1 MPLLLRQWCLCL
13 WSTSG
18 ARTSGAG
25 GRLGVRARRLHLRG
39 RAVGQSSEIPED
51 HHVAGHSHCS
61 LGALGR
67 GTGVLTARSC
77 GRLAARSCVRTCMR
91 ACVRAC
97 VCVDVRLCF
106 FCHFARLHFHIN
118 NATGNHQT
126 VPYTDIISKMSPS
139 VTYYRAAEPWSP
151 ILPYLAFGMT
161 FGKAFG

>member
-1 MPLLLRQWCLCL
+1 MQVDGWEC
-13 WSTSG
+13 
-18 ARTSGAG
+18 
-25 GRLGVRARRLHLRG
+25 G
-39 RAVGQSSEIPED
+39 RADCISAGAQWDSPRRFQKITTWPAILTVHLARWGGGLEYLQ
-51 HHVAGHSHCS
+51 HAVAADLQH
-61 LGALGR
+61 A
-67 GTGVLTARSC
+67 V
-77 GRLAARSCVRTCMR
+77 

-97 VCVDVRLCF
+97 VRAFVRVYVLTCVCVF